1 MNVRWLFVLEERR
14 IEVYFNIS
22 CFILYIEYM
31 KGIIFDMD
39 GVLIDSMPFHAEAM
53 RIAIKE
59 ETNHD
64 IDEKL
69 VYLLEGMPSAEL
81 VKEIFKREKID
92 KNIDDSIAE
101 KISKRKKEIF
111 KEIQNS
117 KSIEGARELVNDL
130 RSCSCLKAVVSGS
143 AKQEIE
149 VLLDKNIGSK
159 NFDMIIT
166 GDELGGEGK
175 PDPKP
180 FQTALQKMN
189 LNPSEVIVVENSPL
203 GVEAASKASLKYIVT
218 LNNTPL
224 DISSDFEGLI
234 SKGSNNNSVFKDTK
248 SASSFLKDWCCKSS

>member
-1 MNVRWLFVLEERR
+1 MK
-14 IEVYFNIS
+14 
-22 CFILYIEYM
+22 

-64 IDEKL
+64 IDKKII
-69 VYLLEGMPSAEL
+69 YLLEGMPGAEL
-81 VKEIFKREKID
+81 VKEIFKREKIE
-92 KNIDDSIAE
+92 KSIDDSLAE
-101 KISKRKKEIF
+101 RISKRKKQIF

-143 AKQEIE
+143 SKQEIE
-149 VLLDKNIGSK
+149 VILDKNIGSK

-189 LNPSEVIVVENSPL
+189 LKPSEAIVVENSPL
-203 GVEAASKASLKYIVT
+203 GIEAAKQASLRYIVT

-224 DISSDFEGLI
+224 DISSDFKGLI
-234 SKGSNNNSVFKDTK
+234 SRDNNNNNNVFKDTK
-248 SASSFLKDWCCKSS
+248 SAGSFLKDWCCKPG